1 MRVGYARVSAD
12 DQNLDR
18 QRAALASAGCD
29 QLVEEVES
37 GVKARNRLG
46 SLLSRLA
53 PGDELVVKSLD
64 RLGRR
69 AGELVILLD
78 EQHRRGV
85 NVCIL
90 DMPWLDYSAPI
101 GRFIA
106 QMFAALAELERE
118 QTRERQRG
126 GIDAAKRAGRH
137 LGRPPKLTGA
147 QIQEA
152 AKMILEERPPAEVAG
167 LFRVHAKTLK
177 RAVRRHTV
185 RLPNSTNAGRG

>member
-18 QRAALASAGCD
+18 QRAALAAAGCD
-29 QLVEEVES
+29 QLVEEIES
-37 GVKARNRLG
+37 GVKARNRL
-46 SLLSRLA
+46 SALLSRLA

-85 NVCIL
+85 NVRIL

-106 QMFAALAELERE
+106 QMFAALERWLSSWG
-118 QTRERQRG
+118 T
-126 GIDAAKRAGRH
+126 DN
-137 LGRPPKLTGA
+137 KL
-147 QIQEA
+147 
-152 AKMILEERPPAEVAG
+152 PA
-167 LFRVHAKTLK
+167 
-177 RAVRRHTV
+177 
-185 RLPNSTNAGRG
+185 PNVDD

>member
-18 QRAALASAGCD
+18 QRAALASVACD
-29 QLVEEVES
+29 QLVEEIES

-85 NVCIL
+85 NVRIL

-126 GIDAAKRAGRH
+126 GTPFSRILNGDDRGSGAASHRAQYR
-137 LGRPPKLTGA
+137 
-147 QIQEA
+147 
-152 AKMILEERPPAEVAG
+152 
-167 LFRVHAKTLK
+167 
-177 RAVRRHTV
+177 
-185 RLPNSTNAGRG
+185 

>member
-1 MRVGYARVSAD
+1 MRIGYARVSAD

-46 SLLSRLA
+46 SLLARLA

-85 NVCIL
+85 NVRIL

-137 LGRPPKLTGA
+137 LGRPPKLTEA

-152 AKMILEERPPAEVAG
+152 AKMMLEERPTAEVAS

-177 RAVRRHTV
+177 RAVRRRAAH
-185 RLPNSTNAGRG
+185 LPNSIDAG

>member
-1 MRVGYARVSAD
+1 MSCASRPNKISAVSRTKGPGQNAHWLRPCFGGRSEPGPPTRPALAAVGY
-12 DQNLDR
+12 
-18 QRAALASAGCD
+18 D
-29 QLVEEVES
+29 QLVEEIES
-37 GVKARNRLG
+37 GVRARNRLT

-53 PGDELVVKSLD
+53 PRDELIVKSLD

-85 NVCIL
+85 NVRIL

-126 GIDAAKRAGRH
+126 GIDAAKRAGR
-137 LGRPPKLTGA
+137 P
-147 QIQEA
+147 
-152 AKMILEERPPAEVAG
+152 
-167 LFRVHAKTLK
+167 
-177 RAVRRHTV
+177 
-185 RLPNSTNAGRG
+185 S